1 MRTLVRFAVSVV
13 FATATSVAIAA
24 DHVSIVDYCDR
35 RIRAGRPRV
44 DAC

>member
-1 MRTLVRFAVSVV
+1 VRTLVRFAVSVV

-24 DHVSIVDYCDR
+24 DHVSIVDYCDP
-35 RIRAGRPRV
+35 ADPGWAATV